1 MAKKNTTTKV
11 TKPVDDQAF
20 VIHDLTLVSPDRG
33 SKDIGKLKESVISA
47 ESVHYPNRVL
57 LYDLYHDILSMDG
70 FLRGIIQKRIDS
82 VNNKKIKFIQADGK
96 ENEDLTKLING
107 QKGRDLITLLMESK
121 LWGTSGMEFVVGPE
135 LEFKEVPRKHIKP
148 EKGLITKSQYGT
160 SEQDGFKYQDMPF
173 VWVVG
178 KKNDLGLLLA
188 CSMYGIYKRGTFG
201 DYAQYVEIF
210 GQPVRIMKYDAYDT
224 KTKQELKTVM
234 TESGSAL
241 AIMIPKQAEFEM
253 KDGKASNA
261 DGKLQLG
268 LIGACNEEM
277 SIAILGNTETTKASS
292 SSGYAQSKEHG
303 EQQDELTISD
313 LIFVE
318 NLLNSTKFLNILKS
332 YGFDVNGKFEFE
344 LDLDLFKLKLRM
356 EIDTF
361 VSTKVPVG
369 DEYWYQTYGI
379 PKPDNYDELK
389 AKMEEQNQ
397 LAPPEPDEAET
408 TKKRP
413 EKKVK
418 KGLLP
423 EKKQNLADKFL
434 KNLADFFDQAQH

>member
-1 MAKKNTTTKV
+1 MATNIE
-11 TKPVDDQAF
+11 KPKTPEAF
-20 VIHDLTLVSPDRG
+20 VIHDLTLVAPDRQ
-33 SKDIGKLKESVISA
+33 SKDIGKLKEAVIGA
-47 ESVHYPNRVL
+47 ESVYFPNRVA

-70 FLRGIIQKRIDS
+70 FLRGIISKRIDT

-121 LWGTSGMEFVVGPE
+121 IWGTSGMEFVVGPE

-148 EKGLITKSQYGT
+148 EKGVITKSQYGV
-160 SEQDGFKYQDMPF
+160 SVDNGFEYEDMPF

-178 KKNDLGLLLA
+178 KPKDLGLLLA

-344 LDLDLFKLKLRM
+344 LDLDLGKLKLRM
-356 EIDTF
+356 EIDTV
-361 VSTKVPVG
+361 VSQKVPIG
-369 DEYWYQTYGI
+369 DDYWYTTYGI

-389 AKMEEQNQ
+389 AKMEAQRQ
-397 LAPPEPDEAET
+397 LAPTEPEET
-408 TKKRP
+408 ETA
-413 EKKVK
+413 K
-418 KGLLP
+418 KGPKQKPKKGQLT
-423 EKKQNLADKFL
+423 ETKKQNLADKFL